1 MRSFLAG
8 CLTLVCGSALFAEPG
23 SAGTSRPK
31 IDYSRDIKP
40 ILSNH
45 CFACHGPDP
54 KALKAGLRLDL
65 PESAM
70 KALASK
76 GIAVVPGKPEKSE
89 LVARIRTADKGEIM
103 PPPSHGKPL
112 SAEQKDLLQAWIA
125 AGAEYQSHWA
135 FVKPVKGP
143 LPATSNPAWAKGE
156 IDAFILNRL
165 DRAGIKPAGEADKQT
180 LIRRVSLD
188 LRGLPPTL
196 QEVEQFLAD
205 KSPAA
210 YEAMIDR
217 MLASPRYGEKM
228 AQLWLDLA
236 RFGDTSGYHYD
247 STRQMWMW
255 RDYVI
260 NSFNTNKPFDRFTIE
275 QLAGDLLPNPTTEQ
289 KIATGFNRNSRFN
302 EEGGADPEEFV
313 IRYNVDR
320 TNTLGQTWLGL
331 TLGCAE
337 CHTHKYDPIS
347 HKEYYQ
353 LFAFF
358 AGIQEPMASGNHGA
372 SLPPLLKLPTPEQEK
387 NIADAKAKKEKML
400 KDIATALAGAKY
412 EEPKATEAKP
422 PEPKDIVWVDDGLP
436 KGAAAQ
442 GDGAAKWQFVS
453 AIAKQ
458 GKMSVRRSGPG
469 THQDYFTGA
478 TEPLT
483 VNNAKDI
490 LFGHVFLDPKD
501 PPKTV
506 MLQWN
511 DGTWEHRAYWGEDK
525 AFLVGSPDSVNHRK
539 AGPLPKTGEWVRLEV
554 TCEQVGLKP
563 GAKIN
568 GLAFTQADGTVN
580 YDAAGIRTTAADERY
595 LTSLETW
602 ETKAKVDTKIP
613 GDVQAA
619 IKIEKAKRTPAH
631 LKTIREHYL
640 RFVYSGTRPTFEPL
654 QKQLDEADK
663 TITDTEKAIPYTL
676 VTEEM
681 PKARDSY
688 ILIRG
693 DFLQKGEK
701 VGRGVPAV
709 FPPLKKSKH
718 WLMSWKQ
725 PSRLDLA
732 EWVASPEHPLTARVF
747 VNRMWAQMFGTGIVK
762 TLGDFGTQ
770 GEYPSH
776 PELLDW
782 LAADFVQTGWDVKKM
797 FKKIALSNTYRQS
810 SAFSGTTPDVDPN
823 NRLLYRAPRFRI
835 SAEEVRDNALAISG
849 LLSPKVGGPSV
860 MPYQPGDFYKGRN
873 ENWAWSNATGEEQYR
888 RGLYA
893 FWRRTSL
900 HPMFALFDA
909 PSREECAAQRPRT
922 NTPLQALVTL
932 NDPTFVE
939 SARVFAQQ
947 ILTKAPADTDAR
959 LTWAFRTA
967 VTREPSPAER
977 AALKKQLSTL
987 LDRYKKDKKSAEAVV
1002 RVGQSPRPENL
1013 DMSEQAAWTGVCN
1026 VLLNLDETLTRE

>member
-1 MRSFLAG
+1 MLRSLLAG
-8 CLTLVCGSALFAEPG
+8 CVTLVGCSALVAEPG
-23 SAGTSRPK
+23 SAGTARPK
-31 IDYSRDIKP
+31 IDYSRDIRP
-40 ILSNH
+40 ILANH

-65 PESAM
+65 PEMARQ
-70 KALASK
+70 KSK
-76 GIAVVPGKPEKSE
+76 SGEIAVVPGKPDKSE
-89 LVARIRTADKGEIM
+89 LVARVLSKDKGAVM
-103 PPPSHGKPL
+103 PPPEHGKPL
-112 SAEQKDLLQAWIA
+112 TADQKELLRAWVA
-125 AGAEYQSHWA
+125 AGAEYQTHWA
-135 FVKPVKGP
+135 FAKPVKAP
-143 LPATSNPAWAKGE
+143 LPVTSNPAWAKGE
-156 IDAFILNRL
+156 IDAFILARL
-165 DRAGIKPAGEADKQT
+165 DRVNVKPAGEADKHT

-188 LRGLPPTL
+188 LRGVPPTL
-196 QEVEQFLAD
+196 AEADQYLAD
-205 KSPAA
+205 PSPTA
-210 YEAMIDR
+210 YEAMVDR

-260 NSFNTNKPFDRFTIE
+260 NSFNANKPFDRFTVE
-275 QLAGDLLPNPTTEQ
+275 QLAGDLLPNPTMEQ

-347 HKEYYQ
+347 HKEYYS

-372 SLPPLLKLPTPEQEK
+372 TLPPVLKLPTPEQEK
-387 NIADAKAKKEKML
+387 TLAAAKATKERVTKE
-400 KDIATALAGAKY
+400 IAAALAAAKY
-412 EEPKATEAKP
+412 EEPKATDIKP
-422 PEPKDIVWVDDGLP
+422 PEPTDIVWVDDALP
-436 KGAAAQ
+436 KGAVGQ
-442 GDGAAKWQFVS
+442 GGWQFVS
-453 AIAKQ
+453 TNAKQ
-458 GKMSVRRSGPG
+458 GKMSVRRTGPG

-478 TEPLT
+478 AEPLT
-483 VNNAKDI
+483 VNTAKDT
-490 LFGHVFLDPKD
+490 LFAHVYLDPKD

-511 DGTWEHRAYWGEDK
+511 DGSWEHRAYWGEDK
-525 AFLVGSPDSVNHRK
+525 AFLTGSPDGVNHRK
-539 AGPLPKTGEWVRLEV
+539 AGPLPKLGEWVRLEV

-568 GLAFTQADGTVN
+568 GLAFTQFDGTVN
-580 YDAAGIRTTAADERY
+580 YDAAGIRTTAADVRA
-595 LTSLETW
+595 LTSLAAW
-602 ETKAKVDTKIP
+602 ESAAKADAKLP
-613 GDVQAA
+613 GDVQGAV
-619 IKIEKAKRTPAH
+619 KTETAKRTPAH
-631 LKTIREHYL
+631 AKTIRDHYL
-640 RFVYSGTRPTFEPL
+640 RFVYAGTRATFDPL
-654 QKQLDEADK
+654 NKQLEDADK
-663 TITDTEKAIPYTL
+663 QTVETEKAIPYTL

-681 PKARDSY
+681 PKPRDSFV
-688 ILIRG
+688 LIRG

-701 VGRGVPAV
+701 VTRGVPAV
-709 FPPLKKSKH
+709 FPPLKKSSH
-718 WLMSWKQ
+718 WLTSWKQ

-732 EWVASPEHPLTARVF
+732 EWLVSPDHPLTARVF
-747 VNRMWAQMFGTGIVK
+747 VNRLWAQMFGTGIVK

-770 GEYPSH
+770 GNFPSH

-797 FKKIALSNTYRQS
+797 FKKIALSNTYKQS
-810 SAFSGTTPDVDPN
+810 SAFGGSVPDADPN
-823 NRLLYRAPRFRI
+823 NRLLYRAPRFRL

-849 LLSPKVGGPSV
+849 LLSSKVGGPSV

-873 ENWAWSNATGEEQYR
+873 ENWAWANATGDDQYR

-939 SARVFAQQ
+939 AARVFAQQ
-947 ILTKAPADTDAR
+947 ILTKAPADPDAR

-967 VTREPSPAER
+967 VTREPSQAER
-977 AALKKQLSTL
+977 AALKKQLSIL

-1002 RVGQSPRPENL
+1002 RVGQSPRPETL
-1013 DMSEQAAWTGVCN
+1013 DVSEQAAWTGLCN